1 MIMGFTNSSLVE
13 FTLLSPNHSG
23 LRTKRIDRISPHCV
37 VGQCSAEGLGD
48 WFHRPSTQASSNYG
62 IDKDGRVGLY
72 VEEKNRSWCTS
83 SNEND
88 QRAVTIE
95 CASGKVEPYAM
106 NEVVYDRL
114 IDLCVDICQ
123 RNGKKKLLWFGDKD
137 KSLSYQP
144 KEDEML
150 ITVHRWFSNKSCPGN
165 WLYARLGDLT
175 TKVTA
180 RLNGG
185 EAEAIPS
192 GMQAREFISL
202 SEEQVIAKVG
212 ALFTAD
218 QKQSGILASVS
229 MAQFI
234 LESGYGKSELAQG
247 ANNCF
252 GMKKSLSGNTWGG
265 STWDGSSVY
274 TKKTQEQRADGSYVT
289 ITADF
294 RRYGCVED
302 SIADHSAY
310 LIGAKNG
317 SKLRYDG
324 LRGCTDY
331 KKAAQIIKD
340 GGYAT
345 SLAYVDKLC
354 SIIER
359 WKLTQYDVSGES
371 SDVVK
376 YYRVRKSWDDAKS
389 QLGAYT
395 VLANAKAMA
404 DKHPGYE
411 VYDWNGRQV
420 YHEVAEGATSGMS
433 NADCPFMVKV
443 SIPDLNIRKGAGT
456 NTAKTG
462 AYTGVG
468 VFTILEVKDGKGAD
482 AGWGKL
488 KSGAGWISLDFCQRV

>member
-1 MIMGFTNSSLVE
+1 MGYTNSPLVAY
-13 FTLLSPNHSG
+13 TKLSPNHSG
-23 LRTKRIDRISPHCV
+23 QRTHKIDRISPHCV

-62 IDKDGRVGLY
+62 IDKDGRVGMY

-83 SNEND
+83 SKEND

-150 ITVHRWFSNKSCPGN
+150 ITVHRWFANKSCPGN

-274 TKKTQEQRADGSYVT
+274 TKKTQEQNADGSYVT
-289 ITADF
+289 IPADF

-310 LIGAKNG
+310 LLGAKNG

-324 LRGCTDY
+324 LKGCTDY
-331 KKAAQIIKD
+331 KKAVQIIKD

-345 SLAYVDKLC
+345 SLTYVDKLC

-359 WKLTQYDVSGES
+359 WKLTQYDVASED

-420 YHEVAEGATSGMS
+420 YPEVAEGATSGMS
-433 NADCPFMVKV
+433 NADCPFLVKV
-443 SIPDLNIRKGAGT
+443 SISDLNIRKGAGT

-462 AYTGVG
+462 QYTGVG
-468 VFTILEVKDGKGAD
+468 IFTILEVREGKGSD
-482 AGWGKL
+482 AGWGRL
-488 KSGAGWISLDFCQRV
+488 KSGAGWISLDFTSRV